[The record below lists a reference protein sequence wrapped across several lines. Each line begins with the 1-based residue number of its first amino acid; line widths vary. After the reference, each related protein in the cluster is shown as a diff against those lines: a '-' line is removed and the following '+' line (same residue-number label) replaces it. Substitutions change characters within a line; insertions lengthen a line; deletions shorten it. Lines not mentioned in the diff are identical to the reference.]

1 MSRVIKLNELQLK
14 QIISDILLEE
24 RKKFFPPLY
33 EMMPNHKEI
42 IQNAF
47 DTFETDN
54 PKELHPK
61 LKKYKDEIQKLDSS
75 PDLELAI
82 TYLIS
87 LLEEYYGLGEIV
99 RPDRTNRSPNKN
111 SELLTKG
118 VTYIQDNPNKRKF
131 EDRYKFKRGDLS

>member
-1 MSRVIKLNELQLK
+1 MSRVIKLNESQLK

-54 PKELHPK
+54 PKELYPK
-61 LKKYKDEIQKLDSS
+61 LKTYKYEIEKLDSS
-75 PDLELAI
+75 PDMELAI
-82 TYLIS
+82 TYLLS

-99 RPDRTNRSPNKN
+99 RPDRTKREPNKN
-111 SELLTKG
+111 SEPLNKG
-118 VTYIQDNPNKRKF
+118 VTYITDKPKGRKF
-131 EDRYKFKRGDLS
+131 DDRFKFKRGDLS

>member
-1 MSRVIKLNELQLK
+1 MSRVIKLNESQLK

-99 RPDRTNRSPNKN
+99 RADRTNRIPNKN
-111 SELLTKG
+111 SEPLTKG
-118 VTYIQDNPNKRKF
+118 VTYVQNNSDKRKF